1 MEYAHYLS
9 LLVNLQI
16 SLRRRWKELIC
27 IWKYVSGNTDMEMST
42 SRLHLS
48 LPGNVD
54 IDADEKEGNQLE
66 PPALVALSLN
76 IGAYERRK

>member
-1 MEYAHYLS
+1 
-9 LLVNLQI
+9 
-16 SLRRRWKELIC
+16 
-27 IWKYVSGNTDMEMST
+27 MEMST